1 MLKKA
6 LVAAALSFF
15 SASSAFAGSCP
26 VMVKAIDASLSS
38 GTSLSG
44 EEIVE
49 VKALRD
55 KGDAEHAAGKHA
67 EAVATLQKA
76 KDMLGL

>member
-1 MLKKA
+1 MLNKV
-6 LVAAALSFF
+6 LVAVVLSLFF
-15 SASSAFAGSCP
+15 ASSAFAGSCP

-38 GTSLSG
+38 GTNLSA
-44 EEIVE
+44 EEVAEVE
-49 VKALRD
+49 ALRD
-55 KGDAEHAAGKHA
+55 KGDADHAAGKHA